1 MTTQQ
6 RARLTSSLGTVEFSV
21 ISEERPDFITDVTE
35 YPVEGG
41 RLFSDHAS
49 FRPISI
55 SIDGIIAGYGTPEKL
70 SNIRNWQQQRIP
82 VSYSG
87 RRSYRD
93 LVIKEFR
100 PTENVEIG
108 DGFQFSMVLQEI
120 KIASLQ
126 VKTVARDPAIEE
138 IVSEQAAQTSTQ
150 VADITEQG
158 REQPQQSKIS
168 MAFDAVKSTVS
179 VMSVLNP
186 FTAPLAIGRLIR
198 NRKT

>member
-1 MTTQQ
+1 MTTKQ

-41 RLFSDHAS
+41 QLFSDHAS
-49 FRPISI
+49 FRPISV
-55 SIDGIIAGYGTPEKL
+55 SIDGIIAGYDASEKL
-70 SNIRNWQQQRIP
+70 ENIRNWQQQRIS

-87 RRSYRD
+87 RRAYQN

-108 DGFQFSMVLQEI
+108 DGFQFSMTLQEI
-120 KIASLQ
+120 KIATLQ

-138 IVSEQAAQTSTQ
+138 IITDQGAQTSTQ
-150 VADITEQG
+150 VSDVTEQG
-158 REQPQQSKIS
+158 REQPQQSKLG

-186 FTAPLAIGRLIR
+186 FITPLAIGKLL
-198 NRKT
+198 RK